1 MSRLSDA
8 LRKRFATP
16 RAALRALGLDE
27 SLFDELAHDAS
38 RVRRRR
44 SMAMDHI
51 VGKPHPR
58 HPDWAR
64 DEEGGLPDKVETM
77 TENLTS
83 GAEDEEED
91 DDASEAYGPLRQ
103 HLRESGMDEEAVEE
117 ATKLAKDFVRTRARD
132 RMPRNRLSGGR
143 GGHFGGSRNG
153 RDEVAEIGRQL
164 ERVKGENGIAPGPGQ
179 GAQRARRSRVGRDGH
194 RADASPACPDARN
207 VSGLAPD
214 RRRER
219 RLAACAEQHRYA
231 TVRPQDVPLF
241 GKDRSGLADVSR
253 SQKETAGAGRRGSAC
268 WP

>member
-164 ERVKGENGIAPGPGQ
+164 ERVKGENGIAPGPDRERSALVDHGLD
-179 GAQRARRSRVGRDGH
+179 AMDTAPTPRQRAQMHAMFPGLRRIGDVNGVLPHVPSNIDTRRSAH
-194 RADASPACPDARN
+194 RMFPY
-207 VSGLAPD
+207 LAKIGQ
-214 RRRER
+214 
-219 RLAACAEQHRYA
+219 A
-231 TVRPQDVPLF
+231 
-241 GKDRSGLADVSR
+241 
-253 SQKETAGAGRRGSAC
+253 
-268 WP
+268 